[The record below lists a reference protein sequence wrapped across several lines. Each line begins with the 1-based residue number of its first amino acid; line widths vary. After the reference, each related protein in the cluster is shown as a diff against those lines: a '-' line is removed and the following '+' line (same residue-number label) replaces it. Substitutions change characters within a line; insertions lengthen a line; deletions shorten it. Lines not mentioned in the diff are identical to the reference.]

1 MQTRAQ
7 WGANSPKTALTYVPP
22 ARRTEFFV
30 HYEGA
35 NPLTQSHDRCAAK
48 VRQFQLY
55 HQRVNG
61 WSDIGYN
68 LLVCQHGEVFEGR
81 GWDYVGAHCPD
92 HNTSGYGVQVMI
104 GGSQEPTPE
113 ALATCRRVYD
123 EACARSGKTLAKKG
137 HRDGFATA
145 CPGTA
150 LYRWVQ
156 DGMPGGV
163 EAPAS
168 AVPAVFEKPAP
179 APVPAAPTPRPKP
192 AGGLNV
198 KLIDLR
204 DVSPLVRAPGMKALQ
219 RLLGVPADGLGGPGT
234 RAALGAA
241 QRRCGLTIDYVFG
254 PNTAEA
260 LLAGK

>member
-7 WGANSPKTALTYVPP
+7 WGARSPKTALTYVAP

-35 NPLTQSHDRCAAK
+35 HPLTQEHSGCAAK
-48 VRQFQLY
+48 VREFQIY
-55 HQRVNG
+55 HQGTNG

-104 GGSQEPTPE
+104 GGSQEPTAE
-113 ALATCRRVYD
+113 ALAACRRLYD
-123 EACARSGKTLAKKG
+123 EACARSGKALDKKG

-145 CPGTA
+145 CPGEA
-150 LYRWVQ
+150 LYRWVK
-156 DGMPGGV
+156 DGMPAGTDS
-163 EAPAS
+163 PAS
-168 AVPAVFEKPAP
+168 AIPEVFEKPAP
-179 APVPAAPTPRPKP
+179 APAPKPKPTPKP
-192 AGGLNV
+192 AGGLDV

-204 DVSPLVRAPGMKALQ
+204 DVSPLVRGAGVKPLQ

-241 QRRCGLTIDYVFG
+241 QRRCGLTVDYVFG
-254 PNTAEA
+254 PATAEA